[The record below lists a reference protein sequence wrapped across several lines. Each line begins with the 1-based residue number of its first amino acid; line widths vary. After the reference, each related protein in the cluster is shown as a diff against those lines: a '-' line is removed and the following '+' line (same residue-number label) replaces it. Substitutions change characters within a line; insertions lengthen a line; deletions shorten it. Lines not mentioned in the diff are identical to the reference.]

1 MKILLIIAVAIVVA
15 VALVSVCSRSNNVL
29 LGRVEAKV
37 GSHTV
42 VVTDC
47 YRLQV
52 PKPQHLDDTAD
63 GKPSWRFAPCR
74 DAEVLIKGD
83 ELVVNGRAYG
93 PLHEGDSITVDHGKV
108 LINEKDAPL
117 RGTP

>member
-1 MKILLIIAVAIVVA
+1 MALLSA
-15 VALVSVCSRSNNVL
+15 CSRSNNVL

-47 YRLQV
+47 YRTHV
-52 PKPQHLDDTAD
+52 PKPQRLDDTA
-63 GKPSWRFAPCR
+63 GGQPSWRFAPCR

-83 ELVVNGRAYG
+83 ELLVNGQAYG
-93 PLHEGDSITVDHGKV
+93 PLREGDSITVDHGKV
-108 LINEKDAPL
+108 LINDADAPR